1 MKSAILH
8 DWLTSSVGG
17 AEKCTAAI
25 HALFPSPI
33 YTLIK
38 DTEALKGSYF
48 EGKEIFPSW
57 IQKLPWARKKFRH
70 YLPLFPLAIEDF
82 DLSEYDC
89 LLSSSHCVAKGV
101 ITHPHQL
108 HICYCHTPVRY
119 AWDLMHFYLEQ
130 SSLNKGLKGFFV
142 KKSLHSLRNWDVHS
156 SSRVD
161 LYIANSKY
169 VARRIE
175 KYYGKPSTV
184 IYPPV
189 DLSYFELCEQK
200 EDFYLT
206 ASRLVPYKK
215 IDLIVEA
222 FRNRPSRKLIV
233 IGEGPEMRALQLQA
247 PPNVEFLGYQPNS
260 VLRSYLQKARAFLF
274 AAIEDFGILPVE
286 AMGCGTPVIAF
297 QKGGLEETVKEGLSG
312 LFFEEQTP
320 ASLQEAI
327 DRFEKSAFHPRR
339 IKAHA
344 EQFSKE
350 RFNREYKE
358 FVESAW
364 KEKHR

>member
-1 MKSAILH
+1 MKSAIIH
-8 DWLTSSVGG
+8 DWLTSPVGG
-17 AEKCTAAI
+17 AEQCTAAI

-33 YTLIK
+33 YTLITDK
-38 DTEALKGSYF
+38 EKLQGSYF
-48 EGKEIFPSW
+48 EGKEISPSW
-57 IQKLPWARKKFRH
+57 IQKLPWSRTKFRH

-82 DLSEYDC
+82 DLSDYDC

-101 ITHPHQL
+101 LTHPHQL

-119 AWDLMHFYLEQ
+119 AWDLMHSYLQQ
-130 SSLNKGLKGFFV
+130 SGLNLGLKGFFV
-142 KKSLHSLRNWDVHS
+142 KRALHALRNWDVQS

-161 LYIANSKY
+161 AYIANSRY

-189 DLSYFELCEQK
+189 DLSYFQLVEEK

-215 IDLIVEA
+215 IDLIVET
-222 FRNRPSRKLIV
+222 FRRMPQRKLIV
-233 IGEGPEMRALQLQA
+233 IGDGPELAGLQKKK
-247 PPNVEFLGYQPNS
+247 PPNVDLLGYQSNA
-260 VLRSYLQKARAFLF
+260 VLRTYLQKARAFLF

-297 QKGGLEETVKEGLSG
+297 GRGGAKETVAEGISG
-312 LFFEEQTP
+312 LFFEEQTTR
-320 ASLQEAI
+320 SLQQAI
-327 DRFEKSAFHPRR
+327 EHFETKTFHPAA

-344 EQFSKE
+344 EQFSRA
-350 RFNREYKE
+350 RFDREYKQ
-358 FVESAW
+358 FVTRAW
-364 KEKHR
+364 EAKHR